1 MGENIRLVFERHFL
15 CNFRST
21 AIGDVMHLQ
30 VLGKSMIILDTV
42 QAAVDLLDKKG
53 SIYSD
58 RPPLPLYELWVI
70 TI

>member
-1 MGENIRLVFERHFL
+1 
-15 CNFRST
+15 
-21 AIGDVMHLQ
+21 MHLQ

-58 RPPLPLYELWVI
+58 RPPLPLYELWAII
-70 TI
+70 TF